1 MTREEFM
8 KHAEQEIEQA
18 LNGQKNRMMNLVQ
31 QAWAEGKRN
40 QEAAIFEE
48 VGNELVEVVKR
59 AIKLPTLITTDHVPD
74 MTLTYTPDACKSC
87 PNHPSNGGSGVC
99 NCIMGTQSFKC

>member
-1 MTREEFM
+1 M
-8 KHAEQEIEQA
+8 KHAEQEIEKA
-18 LNGQKNRMMNLVQ
+18 LSEQKNRMMNLVQ

-74 MTLTYTPDACKSC
+74 MTLTATQDACKAC
-87 PNHPSNGGSGVC
+87 PNNPSNGGSGVC
-99 NCIMGTQSFKC
+99 FCIMGTQPFKC